1 MTKDNEMFIEFIE
14 DIIESD
20 DEEQVEL
27 LKHVF
32 KVGMDTIELEHN
44 NSNIKGA

>member
-14 DIIESD
+14 EIIKSD